1 MSPAAD
7 SVWWLSY
14 AAASAWTPAPPTAGG
29 AAAGGAWTPRRVS
42 IGCGSGK
49 KNVGKW
55 LVVEPPP
62 LKNMRKPLGSSHFYD
77 NKKTLETTKQC
88 VQLLLQHRENHS
100 GSANGGDPTTSRQ
113 APRICLKKQMS
124 TAAEFAI
131 VICKKSTIY
140 PEHMEKN
147 IVYIYYR
154 CI

>member
-1 MSPAAD
+1 
-7 SVWWLSY
+7 
-14 AAASAWTPAPPTAGG
+14 
-29 AAAGGAWTPRRVS
+29 
-42 IGCGSGK
+42 
-49 KNVGKW
+49 
-55 LVVEPPP
+55 
-62 LKNMRKPLGSSHFYD
+62 
-77 NKKTLETTKQC
+77 LETTKQC

-147 IVYIYYR
+147 IVYIY
-154 CI
+154 IL